1 VSLGQNSW
9 PIVFVPPLTQTAV
22 VPPGASITLTA
33 VATIPSD
40 VYAGELDTAVF
51 TANSQNYPGTSD
63 TANVTTNA
71 LLNVAVSWDVAS
83 QNGAAAPGLIVS
95 YYIIVRNEGNQDDV
109 FTLQP
114 IGANWPTAVYEDTF
128 AQMITQ
134 TAVLAPNE
142 TFRVGVRV
150 QVSADA
156 SVPEQDGL
164 VLRAVSSLDDTVSDY
179 TMMVTAVAGA
189 STGVELNPAGDWQ
202 LTLPGAAV
210 AYTLIVSNTGSTA
223 ATYAVSVLDALWTT
237 DAPSSIGPIA
247 PGTAMLLPLTVT
259 VPITAPSGAW
269 DEVVV
274 QVSEVGNTAV
284 SDQAAL
290 FTLLPGNPILP
301 PPPPAPPNLATST
314 MQASPATVRAGERI
328 SYTIVLRNS
337 GELTAQTML
346 TDVLPAET
354 TFVAGSLVASAGTAV
369 ANGNTIQWQGDVGS
383 SPITI
388 TFQVTV
394 SSGVVTGTVVTNTAV
409 FSHDQLMYEVR
420 AETVVINKTVSGDAI
435 YLPLIRH

>member
-33 VATIPSD
+33 VATIPPD

-51 TANSQNYPGTSD
+51 TATSQNYPGTSD

-71 LLNVAVSWDVAS
+71 LLNVAVAWDVAS

-164 VLRAVSSLDDTVSDY
+164 VLRAVSSLVDTVSDY
-179 TMMVTAVAGA
+179 TMVVTAVAGA

-202 LTLPGAAV
+202 LTLPGTAV
-210 AYTLIVSNTGSTA
+210 AYTLVVSNTGSTA

-237 DAPSSIGPIA
+237 NAPSSIGPIA

-290 FTLLPGNPILP
+290 FTLLPGDPILP
-301 PPPPAPPNLATST
+301 PPPPAPPNLAAST
-314 MQASPATVRAGERI
+314 MQASPDTVQAGERI

-369 ANGNTIQWQGDVGS
+369 ANGNTIQWQGDVAS

-388 TFQVTV
+388 TSQVTV
-394 SSGVVTGTVVTNTAV
+394 SSGVMTGTVVANTAV

-420 AETVVINKTVSGDAI
+420 AETAVINKTVSDNTI